1 MTYHEVYDLSGLQL
15 VHIVFPQGYM
25 HGSGDCT
32 GEAASALNNDTCSSI
47 ADHVLYVQVALVKHA
62 REEDGLHALA
72 KIFVPPKSRSR
83 WKGWSLKRNSDPENN
98 SFTEPPEPRMH
109 ETLKPSPTFKERRTL
124 RR

>member
-1 MTYHEVYDLSGLQL
+1 
-15 VHIVFPQGYM
+15 M
-25 HGSGDCT
+25 HGLGDCT
-32 GEAASALNNDTCSSI
+32 RGTTSPPNNDKCSSI

-83 WKGWSLKRNSDPENN
+83 WKGWSLKRSSDPQ
-98 SFTEPPEPRMH
+98 SDSSTEPPEPRMH

>member
-1 MTYHEVYDLSGLQL
+1 
-15 VHIVFPQGYM
+15 M
-25 HGSGDCT
+25 HGLGDCT
-32 GEAASALNNDTCSSI
+32 WEAASALSNDKCSST
-47 ADHVLYVQVALVKHA
+47 ADHVLYVQVALVRHA

-83 WKGWSLKRNSDPENN
+83 WKGWSLKRNSDPQ
-98 SFTEPPEPRMH
+98 SDSSTETAAPRMH